1 MVGTCGIVLESF
13 APEPDMTR
21 RSYATPYATKS
32 GPRSS
37 AILAAAIVMAVA
49 LPVAV
54 VLPRESELPTVVAAR
69 SDLAIPAAAIQP
81 SAESAS
87 QSAYMVLVGSLLI
100 GIGSFVR
107 RTA

>member
-1 MVGTCGIVLESF
+1 
-13 APEPDMTR
+13 MTR
-21 RSYATPYATKS
+21 RSYATPYAAK
-32 GPRSS
+32 GGARSS
-37 AILAAAIVMAVA
+37 VILAVAVLMAVA
-49 LPVAV
+49 LPVSV
-54 VLPRESELPTVVAAR
+54 VFPREAELPTVAASR

-81 SAESAS
+81 SALPPTAIHVTPTADQWSEGLS

>member
-1 MVGTCGIVLESF
+1 
-13 APEPDMTR
+13 MTR
-21 RSYATPYATKS
+21 RSYPTPYATKC

-37 AILAAAIVMAVA
+37 AILAAAVLMAVA

-54 VLPRESELPTVVAAR
+54 VLPREAELPTVAVSR
-69 SDLAIPAAAIQP
+69 SELAIPAAAIQP
-81 SAESAS
+81 SAMPPAAIHVTPAADQWSEGTA

-107 RTA
+107 RTV